1 MRSTVPSGRAA
12 GTALVMLGLVATLVS
27 LLVPIYF
34 FDGNR
39 SAALSRSGWHD
50 DGKGTWKTEYGPLT
64 SLDRDFMR
72 SVRTAGLWELPAGRA
87 ARERSTE
94 RSVRI
99 VGDHVVDGD
108 AELDKRVIQA
118 ARTLRVPLPNQA
130 TGSQRKY
137 LDDIEKA
144 RGKTFEKVLV
154 NHMRK
159 QDGTTLNLLSLVRDQ
174 TRNSMVRS
182 LATRANTI
190 VLDHIAVLEET
201 GLVDYDALSQVQ

>member
-1 MRSTVPSGRAA
+1 MSSTAPSGRAA
-12 GTALVMLGLVATLVS
+12 GTALVVLGLVATLAA

-50 DGKGTWKTEYGPLT
+50 DGKGTWRTEYGPLT

-72 SVRTAGLWELPAGRA
+72 GVRAAGLWELPAGRT
-87 ARERSTE
+87 AREQGTV
-94 RSVRI
+94 RSVRL

-108 AELDKRVIQA
+108 SELDKRVIQA
-118 ARTLRVPLPNQA
+118 ARTLRVTLPNRPTA
-130 TGSQRKY
+130 SQQKY
-137 LDDIEKA
+137 LDDIEKV
-144 RGKTFEKVLV
+144 RGKKQDEVLV
-154 NHMRK
+154 NHLRK
-159 QDGTTLNLLSLVRDQ
+159 QDGGTLNLLSLVRDQ

-190 VLDHIAVLEET
+190 VLDHIAVVEDT
-201 GLVDYDALSQVQ
+201 GLVDYDALPQAK